1 MTTNNCGACFNNSYW
16 QNGMSAIATDEN
28 RNTNFA
34 GNWTIYNNVEYD
46 TSNPD
51 SQLSLELTQMSKF
64 IQGNNPQAAI
74 IFFIQDFS
82 QISMSQSQD
91 GINEMTDQEQDL
103 ANVANAESQMKALF
117 TSVENGSALDI
128 TATTKFL
135 NGIKAISYHLKTDL
149 WLAGLNSSVKS
160 SLSQMTSLVNTET
173 LGMIWQKANPYQ
185 NIVLQGTINSSTT
198 TQNVMNITNHTE
210 SVDQVTLTNINP
222 DFWYYYT
229 KSQKLNMTNDKGLL
243 STVLKMASI
252 PATALPAFDVYAD
265 MTYNPT
271 SQTLTISFDKQNLNI
286 SNGTAFYEATHFYNV
301 FATTF
306 ANDGL
311 SDTGVPNLDSLI
323 NEAIKYNNSLIPPNP
338 NPNRIL
344 EPQMQDLQT
353 MLTGF
358 DTLNSATGTLTNQY
372 QSQAQYQ
379 AGAYQEKGSFVSEI
393 QNDVVQAN
401 NSINSN
407 IQPAA

>member
-185 NIVLQGTINSSTT
+185 NIVLQGTINSSLP
-198 TQNVMNITNHTE
+198 TNR
-210 SVDQVTLTNINP
+210 P
-222 DFWYYYT
+222 
-229 KSQKLNMTNDKGLL
+229 
-243 STVLKMASI
+243 
-252 PATALPAFDVYAD
+252 
-265 MTYNPT
+265 
-271 SQTLTISFDKQNLNI
+271 
-286 SNGTAFYEATHFYNV
+286 
-301 FATTF
+301 
-306 ANDGL
+306 
-311 SDTGVPNLDSLI
+311 
-323 NEAIKYNNSLIPPNP
+323 
-338 NPNRIL
+338 
-344 EPQMQDLQT
+344 
-353 MLTGF
+353 
-358 DTLNSATGTLTNQY
+358 
-372 QSQAQYQ
+372 
-379 AGAYQEKGSFVSEI
+379 
-393 QNDVVQAN
+393 
-401 NSINSN
+401 
-407 IQPAA
+407 